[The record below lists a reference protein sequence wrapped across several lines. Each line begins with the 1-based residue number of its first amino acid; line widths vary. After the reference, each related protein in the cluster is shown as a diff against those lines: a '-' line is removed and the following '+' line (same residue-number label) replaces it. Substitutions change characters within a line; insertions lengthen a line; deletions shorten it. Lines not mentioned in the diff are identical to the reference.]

1 MNAALLPYINTC
13 VNQYLNALF
22 DAFTKEILPIDPA
35 LRPDGAT
42 LALRDL
48 INKER
53 YPVKIHIKES
63 LVKNKPEAPRPNV
76 ARGRKKTHPVKVTDL
91 DLDKYIQVVVLTVNN
106 EKYFID
112 QYNILYKYQNSN
124 EIVGHVVNQEI
135 QWF

>member
-22 DAFTKEILPIDPA
+22 DAFAKEII
-35 LRPDGAT
+35 PDGSAGVNP
-42 LALRDL
+42 ALRDL

-63 LVKNKPEAPRPNV
+63 LVKNKAEAPRPNV

>member
-22 DAFTKEILPIDPA
+22 DAFAKEIIPVDPA
-35 LRPDGAT
+35 L
-42 LALRDL
+42 LDL

-63 LVKNKPEAPRPNV
+63 AVKTKPEVPRPNV